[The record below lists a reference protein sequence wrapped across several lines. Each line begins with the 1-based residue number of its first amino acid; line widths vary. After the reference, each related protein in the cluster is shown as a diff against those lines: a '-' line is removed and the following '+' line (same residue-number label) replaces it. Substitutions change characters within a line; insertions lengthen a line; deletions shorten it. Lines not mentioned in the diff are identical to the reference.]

1 MRGEKKKNRNIAKF
15 YSKGNL
21 KNNDRKCASRAHP
34 IQLQLLCFELGGC
47 PSFCRELTCSL
58 RRGWSQ
64 AEAAGGIAAAEP
76 FDIKSKDSLQ
86 EEKKRE
92 SLTYLQSVLFLGG
105 EVVDIAFEV
114 ISTIK
119 LHV

>member
-1 MRGEKKKNRNIAKF
+1 MRGEKKKNRNIAKY

-21 KNNDRKCASRAHP
+21 KNNERKCASRAHP

-58 RRGWSQ
+58 RRGWSR

-86 EEKKRE
+86 EEKKKG
-92 SLTYLQSVLFLGG
+92 SPLHTYNLFFFCGG
-105 EVVDIAFEV
+105 RLLILCL
-114 ISTIK
+114 K
-119 LHV
+119 